1 MSDIPTHQ
9 AEAHKLGKQVTD
21 KLNTVVLGVEAF
33 RVDHGIYRPLCPMA
47 FSNPINNL
55 KNPSTGELKICR
67 ISAFAGSV
75 EGEEEVIILIERVKK
90 GDIHVRFFEH
100 QHHNY
105 ALCRPMGGRPR
116 MDRGTRIQFWPV
128 HFEVFSTSRLPPLA
142 LSSDWILLFRC
153 GYSFGGSVLGGHSLS

>member
-1 MSDIPTHQ
+1 MKVFFSIALEKYFKITWNKLLSDIPTHQ

-90 GDIHVRFFEH
+90 GDIHVRFFELDQDEERVWEDLAEFQEGDVHH
-100 QHHNY
+100 QY
-105 ALCRPMGGRPR
+105 A
-116 MDRGTRIQFWPV
+116 I
-128 HFEVFSTSRLPPLA
+128 VFKTPK
-142 LSSDWILLFRC
+142 
-153 GYSFGGSVLGGHSLS
+153 

>member
-1 MSDIPTHQ
+1 MFEKYFKINWNKLLSDISTHQ

-90 GDIHVRFFEH
+90 GDIHVRFFKH
-100 QHHNY
+100 QHH
-105 ALCRPMGGRPR
+105 
-116 MDRGTRIQFWPV
+116 Q
-128 HFEVFSTSRLPPLA
+128 
-142 LSSDWILLFRC
+142 
-153 GYSFGGSVLGGHSLS
+153 

>member
-1 MSDIPTHQ
+1 MILDSLVKSQ

-33 RVDHGIYRPLCPMA
+33 RVDQGGIYRPLCPMV

-75 EGEEEVIILIERVKK
+75 DGEEEVIISC
-90 GDIHVRFFEH
+90 
-100 QHHNY
+100 
-105 ALCRPMGGRPR
+105 A
-116 MDRGTRIQFWPV
+116 TRII
-128 HFEVFSTSRLPPLA
+128 
-142 LSSDWILLFRC
+142 LSFLM
-153 GYSFGGSVLGGHSLS
+153 VLR

>member
-1 MSDIPTHQ
+1 MSDISTHQ

-100 QHHNY
+100 QHQQLSPMPSLIVIGHISN
-105 ALCRPMGGRPR
+105 LILMMERKVRINVTNRPTDAEGA
-116 MDRGTRIQFWPV
+116 
-128 HFEVFSTSRLPPLA
+128 HFS
-142 LSSDWILLFRC
+142 
-153 GYSFGGSVLGGHSLS
+153 